1 MSPAT
6 TTAAPSN
13 QPRAAPNLFAQSLLI
28 SSPSLRQ
35 YTGVILHPSQG
46 SSCTFL
52 CHHFTEQA
60 ERCCQWYPELV
71 SHLLSIPPVGPLRD
85 SDVDNPTSRS
95 LAAPIESS
103 CPVIMV
109 PPHVRQ
115 AGHKGCHD
123 L

>member
-1 MSPAT
+1 MSPAP

-13 QPRAAPNLFAQSLLI
+13 QPRAATNFFAQSLLI

-35 YTGVILHPSQG
+35 YTAVILHPSEG
-46 SSCTFL
+46 SNCLFL

-71 SHLLSIPPVGPLRD
+71 SHLLSISPVGPSPRLGR
-85 SDVDNPTSRS
+85 
-95 LAAPIESS
+95 
-103 CPVIMV
+103 
-109 PPHVRQ
+109 RQ
-115 AGHKGCHD
+115 SNFEIAGCAYRVELPGHHGSATCSF